1 MDLGL
6 MYRTFP
12 FFLKG
17 ALVTIS
23 MTGIATVLGLALGLV
38 VGIGRIRG
46 GRIASRVAL
55 VYVTCTRGVPLLVQI
70 FIVYYGLNQLIG
82 VTPFLG
88 GTLALAICTAGYLA
102 EVIRAGIMS
111 VDPGQQEAAES
122 LGLSYGQAMRV
133 VILPQALRNALPG
146 LGNEFIT
153 LLKASSLASA
163 ISVVEL
169 TRVATQLKS
178 GTYKPIEM
186 YLNAVLLYLLMT
198 MAFAYGV
205 HVLERRWGAPRRT
218 LA

>member
-1 MDLGL
+1 
-6 MYRTFP
+6 
-12 FFLKG
+12 
-17 ALVTIS
+17 

-122 LGLSYGQAMRV
+122 LGLSYGQADVWSSCLAASKCVARAPEMNSSRCRKRV
-133 VILPQALRNALPG
+133 RWPRLFR
-146 LGNEFIT
+146 
-153 LLKASSLASA
+153 SLS
-163 ISVVEL
+163 
-169 TRVATQLKS
+169 
-178 GTYKPIEM
+178 
-186 YLNAVLLYLLMT
+186 
-198 MAFAYGV
+198 
-205 HVLERRWGAPRRT
+205 
-218 LA
+218 

>member
-1 MDLGL
+1 MC
-6 MYRTFP
+6 RTLR
-12 FFLKG
+12 FFLEG

-23 MTGIATVLGLALGLV
+23 MTGIATVGGLILALFV
-38 VGIGRIRG
+38 AIGRIRG
-46 GRIASRVAL
+46 GRFLSPISL
-55 VYVTCTRGVPLLVQI
+55 IYVTCTRGVPLLIQI
-70 FIVYYGLNQLIG
+70 FIVYYGLNQLIRIN
-82 VTPFLG
+82 PFLG

-111 VDPGQQEAAES
+111 VDPGQQEAAVS
-122 LGLSYGQAMRV
+122 LGLSYAQAMRV

-186 YLNAVLLYLLMT
+186 YLNAALLYLLMT
-198 MAFAYGV
+198 MIFTYGV
-205 HVLERRWGAPRRT
+205 HFLERRWGAPRQR
-218 LA
+218 LV

>member
-1 MDLGL
+1 MC
-6 MYRTFP
+6 RTLR
-12 FFLKG
+12 FFLQG

-23 MTGIATVLGLALGLV
+23 MTGIATLGGLVLGLLV
-38 VGIGRIRG
+38 AIGRIRG
-46 GRIASRVAL
+46 RWLWGRAAL
-55 VYVTCTRGVPLLVQI
+55 VYVTCARGVPLLVQI
-70 FIVYYGLNQLIG
+70 FIVYYGLNEFFTIS
-82 VTPFLG
+82 PFAG
-88 GTLALAICTAGYLA
+88 GTLALALCTAGYLA

-122 LGLSYGQAMRV
+122 LGLSYPQAMRV
-133 VILPQALRNALPG
+133 VILPQAIRNALPG

-153 LLKASSLASA
+153 LLKASSLTSA

-186 YLNAVLLYLLMT
+186 YLNAFFLYLLMT
-198 MAFAYGV
+198 MILTYGV